1 MGETCREPIVLLDQ
15 QNWSSFRLNPLK
27 DIRQMIDDD
36 RGQSFARLIQY
47 EKIGPGQECATD
59 RQHLLLATG
68 KLAAEAAPA
77 LC

>member
-1 MGETCREPIVLLDQ
+1 
-15 QNWSSFRLNPLK
+15 
-27 DIRQMIDDD
+27 MIDDH

-59 RQHLLLATG
+59 RQHLLLTTG